1 MPSLAPLDPHA
12 SYKEYEVTAT
22 EEVCNYRID
31 KFLSETLHISRNK
44 IQESIEKQ
52 LVTVNNHIVKCN
64 YIVQSGDAIRAS
76 LLIPIDLDTLIPEDI
91 ALDLVYEDDHLLV
104 INKPAQIVVHPDE
117 TYRTGTVANALFYRY
132 KNLPLKDNIPTR
144 PGLVHRIDKDTSGLL
159 VVAKT
164 AESLKSL
171 ASQFYDH
178 TVDRTYYLLVW
189 GNPKNDTGTIDVNV
203 GRNNHHR
210 KIISIFTDNQQGKRA
225 VTHYQVVKRLHHVTL
240 LTCKLETG
248 RTHQIRVHMKHIGHP
263 VFGDMLYGGNVIV
276 SGQWYA
282 SYKAFV
288 QNCLKIMPHQAL
300 HAASLGFQHPVTN
313 EPMFFEA
320 PLPENFVKL
329 VNKWEKYV
337 TPMLS

>member
-1 MPSLAPLDPHA
+1 MPLLCTSLDPHG
-12 SYKEYEVTAT
+12 SYKAYEVIAT
-22 EEVCNYRID
+22 EEACNGRID
-31 KFLSETLHISRNK
+31 KFLADVLHISRNK
-44 IQESIEKQ
+44 IQDSIENQ
-52 LVTVNNHIVKCN
+52 LVEVNNHVVKCN
-64 YIVQSGDAIRAS
+64 YMVQFGDVIRAN
-76 LLIPIDLDTLIPEDI
+76 LPIPIDLDVLVPEDI
-91 ALDLVYEDDHLLV
+91 ALDIVYEDDDLLV
-104 INKPAQIVVHPDE
+104 INKPAKVVVHPDE
-117 TYRTGTVANALFYRY
+117 TYRTGTVANALCYRY
-132 KNLPLKDNIPTR
+132 KDLPLKDNIPTR

-171 ASQFYDH
+171 ASQFYHH

-189 GNPKNDTGTIDVNV
+189 GNPKNDSGTIDVHV
-203 GRNNHHR
+203 GRNSHNR
-210 KIISIFTDNQQGKRA
+210 KIISSFIDNQQGKRA
-225 VTHYQVVKRLHHVTL
+225 VTHYQVVKRLNHVTL
-240 LTCKLETG
+240 VICKLETG

-263 VFGDMLYGGNVIV
+263 VFGDMLYGGNVIG

-313 EPMFFEA
+313 ESMFFEA
-320 PLPENFVKL
+320 SLPENFVKL

-337 TPMLS
+337 T